1 MPPLFPGG
9 GIFPVPDDFSS
20 QIPTIAYK
28 IPDLE
33 AVATL
38 RLTDIDGEQVVG
50 CVQATLSN
58 GHSAR
63 QSGVLW
69 ATVGLALLA
78 LFSSLLHS
86 VIAQSVGAAQW
97 RLVDVMLAIQHPAVA
112 SLLSLNYPIVFLEYG
127 TNFAWSLGLVDIP
140 SLQDSIT
147 ATRAATGG
155 HDRAVFGSNLTA
167 QTASRLNP
175 YSVNGE
181 GSSTGGGS
189 SSLGSLGL
197 RRGLSSLARRITLH
211 PSSSHATV
219 ASPLLQ
225 ARQEYAPNTGPGG
238 SLITGGDSVAL
249 PIITRNPDDRGGI
262 ATFVERLNIAPGNTF
277 LTVLVSIAALLAI
290 LVAALLVVLAIAF
303 VARLAVRRRS
313 SGPVGRSVSHWSDR
327 VTTPSDFL
335 GTITLAT
342 AGRFL
347 LFTFPVVVLFAFYQW
362 AHGDSWVGH
371 LLAAISVVVFLAA
384 AAGLLVPMVRH
395 ARRGEDLYYHDTP
408 PARGSA
414 VAKRWGQMA
423 HMYRPRFY
431 WFAGVWL
438 AYSIVRACFIAFAQG
453 RGTRQAIGLLVL
465 ELLVFIA
472 LCVLRVGRDKKS
484 DFVFIFLCF
493 SRVAAWAVCIAFI
506 PSANVETIPR
516 VVVGFVL
523 LVVTAVPIIFLFFLT
538 LWDLVTPLFRRNR
551 RAVNHHDEKAATSAD
566 TMSEQSSSV
575 QRP

>member
-1 MPPLFPGG
+1 M
-9 GIFPVPDDFSS
+9 
-20 QIPTIAYK
+20 
-28 IPDLE
+28 
-33 AVATL
+33 AT
-38 RLTDIDGEQVVG
+38 
-50 CVQATLSN
+50 
-58 GHSAR
+58 
-63 QSGVLW
+63 
-69 ATVGLALLA
+69 
-78 LFSSLLHS
+78 
-86 VIAQSVGAAQW
+86 
-97 RLVDVMLAIQHPAVA
+97 
-112 SLLSLNYPIVFLEYG
+112 
-127 TNFAWSLGLVDIP
+127 
-140 SLQDSIT
+140 
-147 ATRAATGG
+147 
-155 HDRAVFGSNLTA
+155 
-167 QTASRLNP
+167 
-175 YSVNGE
+175 
-181 GSSTGGGS
+181 
-189 SSLGSLGL
+189 
-197 RRGLSSLARRITLH
+197 
-211 PSSSHATV
+211 
-219 ASPLLQ
+219 PLLQ
-225 ARQEYAPNTGPGG
+225 PRQEYAPNTGPGG
-238 SLITGGDSVAL
+238 SLLTGGDAVAL

-262 ATFVERLNIAPGNTF
+262 ATFVERLYIAPGNAF
-277 LTVLVSIAALLAI
+277 LTVLVSIAVLLAI

-303 VARLAVRRRS
+303 VARLAGRRRT
-313 SGPVGRSVSHWSDR
+313 SGPVGRSVTHWSDR

-408 PARGSA
+408 PARGGA

-438 AYSIVRACFIAFAQG
+438 GYSIIRACFIAFAQG

-484 DFVFIFLCF
+484 DAVFIFLCF

-538 LWDLVTPLFRRNR
+538 LWDLFTPLLRRNR
-551 RAVNHHDEKAATSAD
+551 HTVKHHDEKAATTAD
-566 TMSEQSSSV
+566 TMSEQSSSA